1 MPGPDRPLPAILP
14 LGADALIVRF
24 SLTPD
29 LTANAAAQVLA
40 SELASGNTDGICEI
54 VPSLASLML
63 RFDPERLS
71 RAALTSRVAATLDK
85 HNWASITP
93 PAPTRRWVLP
103 AAFGGKF
110 GPQLE
115 EAAQAA
121 GIPPAQALQE
131 LTSTRLRVLAIGFA
145 PGQPFLG
152 LLPDHWNFPRLSEL
166 TPQVPAGALVAA
178 VRQIVLFANPSATG
192 WRQVGQTTFRPFRP
206 QSDTPFPLRTG
217 DEVVFEAIDH
227 TSFAALQAKGAEA
240 ADIARLE
247 LLA

>member
-1 MPGPDRPLPAILP
+1 MPGPDQTLPAILP
-14 LGADALIVRF
+14 LGADALVVRF

-29 LTANAAAQVLA
+29 LAANAAAQVFA
-40 SELASGNTDGICEI
+40 GEVAAGDTGGITEI
-54 VPSLASLML
+54 VPSLASVML
-63 RFDPERLS
+63 RFDPERVT
-71 RAALTSRVAATLDK
+71 RAALSARMSRLLQGRDWRQCAL
-85 HNWASITP
+85 
-93 PAPTRRWVLP
+93 PAPSRRWVIP
-103 AAFGGKF
+103 AAFGGAH

-115 EAAQAA
+115 DAAAAA
-121 GIPPAQALQE
+121 GISVKQALRE
-131 LTSTRLRVLAIGFA
+131 LAEARLRVLAIGFA

-152 LLPDHWNFPRLSEL
+152 LLPAHWDFPRLSEL

-206 QSDTPFPLRTG
+206 ESAEPFPLRAG
-217 DEVVFEAIDH
+217 DEVVFEALDH
-227 TSFAALQAKGAEA
+227 TAFAALAARGGEA

>member
-1 MPGPDRPLPAILP
+1 MQGPPPSLPAILP

-40 SELASGNTDGICEI
+40 SELAAGNTDGVCEI
-54 VPSLASLML
+54 IPSLASLML
-63 RFDPERLS
+63 RFDPERVS
-71 RAALTSRVAATLDK
+71 RAALTTRLQAALGK
-85 HNWASITP
+85 HDWAAISP

-103 AAFGGKF
+103 AAFGGIY

-115 EAAQAA
+115 EAAHAA

-131 LTSTRLRVLAIGFA
+131 LTGTRFRVLAIGFA

-152 LLPDHWNFPRLSEL
+152 LLPEHWNFPRLSKL

-178 VRQIVLFANPSATG
+178 VRQIVLFANASATG

-206 QSDTPFPLRTG
+206 GSDTPFPLKTG
-217 DEVVFEAIDH
+217 DELVFEATDH
-227 TSFAALQAKGAEA
+227 TAFAALQAKGAEA
-240 ADIARLE
+240 GDIARLE
-247 LLA
+247 LLS